1 MVKTIFCDIDGTLLK
16 FRDDFGST
24 MNYAEPLRGAVQT
37 TIEWHRKG
45 YKVILVTGRPEPF
58 RRRTENQLQR
68 FGIIY
73 DQLVMGVGSG
83 PRYLVNDI
91 PPPLEGL
98 HGKPTA
104 FAINLARND
113 GVEEDILEN
122 HPINTV
128 FEPCD

>member
-1 MVKTIFCDIDGTLLK
+1 MIKTIFCDIDGTLLK
-16 FRDDFGST
+16 FREDFGIS
-24 MNYAEPLRGAVQT
+24 MNYAEPLPGAVET

-45 YKVILVTGRPEPF
+45 YKVILVPGRPEPF

-91 PPPLEGL
+91 PTRYGD
-98 HGKPTA
+98 PTA

-113 GVEEDILEN
+113 GVDEDMLEN
-122 HPINTV
+122 RPINTV